1 MRPLSRRRLALA
13 YAVAVAVD
21 ALQIGFG
28 AATGGLSM
36 LVDKGLDVLAAG
48 LLWALLGW
56 HWALVPSFVLEF
68 VPVVELAPTWTA
80 AVWFMTRTG
89 QRPSVEKS

>member
-1 MRPLSRRRLALA
+1 MRPVSRNRMLFA

-21 ALQIGFG
+21 GLQIGLG

-36 LVDKGLDVLAAG
+36 LLDKGLDVLAAG

-56 HWALVPSFVLEF
+56 HWVLLPGFLVEL

-80 AVWFMTRTG
+80 AVWFITRKRTA
-89 QRPSVEKS
+89 